1 MAKKLKFETQ
11 KNKEKWNLF
20 KFKDSVIDDDLIK
33 GVHIELFYNKQ
44 AVIEGCLGVYE
55 YNDTYLK
62 LRLKNG
68 AVIFCGENFDIVN
81 FENQTMT
88 VKGKITSLEYC

>member
-68 AVIFCGENFDIVN
+68 AVIFSGENFDIVN

>member
-44 AVIEGCLGVYE
+44 EVIEGCLGVYE

-68 AVIFCGENFDIVN
+68 AVIFSGENFDIVN